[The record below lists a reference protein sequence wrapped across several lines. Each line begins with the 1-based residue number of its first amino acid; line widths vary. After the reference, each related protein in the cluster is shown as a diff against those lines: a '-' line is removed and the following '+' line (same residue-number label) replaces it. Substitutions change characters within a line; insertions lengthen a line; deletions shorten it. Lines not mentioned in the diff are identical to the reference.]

1 MVLNLSPKESL
12 QNGFRPLTGMVRRL
26 QSSKVTSFRFRP
38 LTGMVHDHEE
48 PVEYEEGFRPLT
60 GMVPHRVFR
69 MQLH

>member
-1 MVLNLSPKESL
+1 MYLSIERKYLAFAPLRGWYRLVTVFDKKGES
-12 QNGFRPLTGMVRRL
+12 
-26 QSSKVTSFRFRP
+26 FRP